1 MATTRQT
8 ISSTAIEL
16 LISQRVAGALTAYEA
31 NRNSGGIDVACQTPW
46 KDLNKMMTEEYC
58 HRNELQNIE
67 VKFLNF
73 VIRMAYDLMDQVMRA
88 KAAKNVN
95 NRRKWEDNHSGNVGH
110 QQNKRH
116 EVKRKLHH
124 NGPCTDIC
132 RNCKKVGHQTRDY
145 GTPAPET
152 NQRISVTC
160 FECGM
165 KGDYKSECSKLKN
178 QNERRAH
185 ERAFMLG

>member
-31 NRNSGGIDVACQTPW
+31 NRNSGEIQGKVTPS
-46 KDLNKMMTEEYC
+46 KPTAI
-58 HRNELQNIE
+58 HS
-67 VKFLNF
+67 

-110 QQNKRH
+110 QQNKRY
-116 EVKRKLHH
+116 EVVRAY
-124 NGPCTDIC
+124 I
-132 RNCKKVGHQTRDY
+132 VG
-145 GTPAPET
+145 
-152 NQRISVTC
+152 
-160 FECGM
+160 
-165 KGDYKSECSKLKN
+165 
-178 QNERRAH
+178 
-185 ERAFMLG
+185 